1 MILPLHSREQPC
13 LALSRMH
20 VQRGVSEVAL
30 GQVRDDWNE
39 LKIRLTFLNDSE
51 FAGMSLAGWPAEGM
65 ARIHPG

>member
-1 MILPLHSREQPC
+1 
-13 LALSRMH
+13 MH